1 MYKYIQERWGLLEVV
16 WYKLETV
23 PGDRLYY
30 SGMSHFSLQIC
41 SNISEKC
48 ALSVFRVV
56 TSNLLHLSSLNIL
69 IELLFIINFL
79 VHSHSVHI
87 YLLIL
92 QSEWLLPIFERIQ
105 TFTSKRTN
113 HDRIVFIPIEVLA
126 GSVTWRHWSDQKDV
140 DSWSRRKDC
149 SW

>member
-1 MYKYIQERWGLLEVV
+1 MYKYFQERWGLVEKCHTDWRQSQRKDYIIQGCHTVV
-16 WYKLETV
+16 W
-23 PGDRLYY
+23 
-30 SGMSHFSLQIC
+30 QIC

-56 TSNLLHLSSLNIL
+56 TSNLIHLSSLNML

-79 VHSHSVHI
+79 VHFHSVHV

-92 QSEWLLPIFERIQ
+92 QFEWLLPIFERIQ

-113 HDRIVFIPIEVLA
+113 RERIVFIPKEVLA
-126 GSVTWRHWSDQKDV
+126 GSVTWCHWSD
-140 DSWSRRKDC
+140 
-149 SW
+149 